1 MEAVYIHIP
10 FCKQICS
17 YCDFCKVL
25 HIDSFVNNYLEALQ
39 REIESSYKGERIKT
53 LYIGGGTP
61 SSLNKEQRIKLFRI
75 LEIFNKTPD
84 CEYTFECNP
93 QDITEEF
100 LDDIVTG
107 GVNRLS
113 IGIESFDE
121 DNLKILERHVDFKDI
136 QNKISMIKKRGI
148 LNINLDLMYAIP
160 GEKIS
165 TLKKDIAKLVKLD
178 PTHISTYSLIL
189 EDHTKLGTNGTQYIS
204 EELDRKMYD
213 TIIKEMKEYGY
224 KHYEISNFAKEGY
237 ESKHNLTYWNNDEY
251 YGFGLGAAGY
261 INGVRYSNTRNL
273 HQYCQNNYRF
283 AENQMSEKDQMDNEL
298 MLGFRKIEGVNVDRF
313 FDRYDKNIQDVYP
326 VKELIKSGD
335 LIYKNGQLYIH
346 PDKIYVMNEIL
357 IKLI

>member
-1 MEAVYIHIP
+1 MP
-10 FCKQICS
+10 FLPIT
-17 YCDFCKVL
+17 
-25 HIDSFVNNYLEALQ
+25 
-39 REIESSYKGERIKT
+39 IE
-53 LYIGGGTP
+53 
-61 SSLNKEQRIKLFRI
+61 
-75 LEIFNKTPD
+75 
-84 CEYTFECNP
+84 
-93 QDITEEF
+93 
-100 LDDIVTG
+100 
-107 GVNRLS
+107 
-113 IGIESFDE
+113 
-121 DNLKILERHVDFKDI
+121 
-136 QNKISMIKKRGI
+136 
-148 LNINLDLMYAIP
+148 
-160 GEKIS
+160 
-165 TLKKDIAKLVKLD
+165 
-178 PTHISTYSLIL
+178 
-189 EDHTKLGTNGTQYIS
+189 
-204 EELDRKMYD
+204 
-213 TIIKEMKEYGY
+213 EMKEYGY

>member
-1 MEAVYIHIP
+1 
-10 FCKQICS
+10 
-17 YCDFCKVL
+17 
-25 HIDSFVNNYLEALQ
+25 
-39 REIESSYKGERIKT
+39 
-53 LYIGGGTP
+53 
-61 SSLNKEQRIKLFRI
+61 
-75 LEIFNKTPD
+75 
-84 CEYTFECNP
+84 
-93 QDITEEF
+93 
-100 LDDIVTG
+100 
-107 GVNRLS
+107 
-113 IGIESFDE
+113 
-121 DNLKILERHVDFKDI
+121 
-136 QNKISMIKKRGI
+136 MIKKRGI

-273 HQYCQNNYRF
+273 HHRNSRVC
-283 AENQMSEKDQMDNEL
+283 SSC
-298 MLGFRKIEGVNVDRF
+298 
-313 FDRYDKNIQDVYP
+313 KNKCKAKP
-326 VKELIKSGD
+326 NALI
-335 LIYKNGQLYIH
+335 LQCHYLLHY
-346 PDKIYVMNEIL
+346 YFL
-357 IKLI
+357 